1 MSEWIDINE
10 REPVKLTTVDIKLG
24 NGSVLIGVERTFTGD
39 YMWDFMYGEIIEDHV
54 IAWRPHVEL
63 PKEGEE

>member
-24 NGSVLIGVERTFTGD
+24 NGSVLIDVERTFTGD
-39 YMWDFMYGEIIEDHV
+39 YIWDFMFGEINEDHV
-54 IAWRPHVEL
+54 IAWRPNVEL